1 MLAIMPD
8 MTAEVLDMEVV
19 TDELV
24 AKDGE
29 TLKLEFLAA
38 ALKNRKKIEK
48 WLGDVED
55 YLTRLDVDTLTRL
68 GFKYVKGRDGNRAWT
83 NEAEAETFCKGQKLL
98 LEERC
103 TIKLK
108 TPTQIEAALKEKLK
122 NARTKN
128 RFEAL
133 VTRSEGR
140 PVLVPAEDKR
150 PALPAP
156 GDVMPNME
164 DEEL

>member
-1 MLAIMPD
+1 
-8 MTAEVLDMEVV
+8 MEVV

-24 AKDGE
+24 TKDGE

-98 LEERC
+98 LEDRC

-133 VTRSEGR
+133 VSRSEGR
-140 PVLVPAEDKR
+140 PVLVPMEDKR
-150 PALPAP
+150 AALPAP
-156 GDVMPNME
+156 SDIMPDESE
-164 DEEL
+164 DI